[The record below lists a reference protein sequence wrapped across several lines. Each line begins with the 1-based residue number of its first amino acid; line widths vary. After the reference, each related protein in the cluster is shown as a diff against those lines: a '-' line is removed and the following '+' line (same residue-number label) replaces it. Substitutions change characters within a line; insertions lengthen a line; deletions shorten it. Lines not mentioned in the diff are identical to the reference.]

1 MSNIDNDYFEKIL
14 CYRSLCDSTYL
25 ASIVDYVKPK
35 YFKSKNIAK
44 IFEIIND
51 FYAKREKLP
60 TLTEVKTYLT
70 TDEHKESFK
79 QLVESFKEIDKN
91 IDKAELYDN
100 TERFIKEKSV
110 YHTMLDVASDIAKG
124 TIDTSEILNKFETSC
139 NINLVTDKGFDL
151 YKDIDVLVEDLL
163 SVQKSIPSKWEWLDD
178 ALNGGFLENGRA
190 LYVFAGETNIGKS
203 IFLGNVA
210 TNIANQGKNVLLIT
224 LEMSEL
230 LYARRICT
238 NVTKIPLKEL
248 NINTPSLRQALKEEE
263 AAGKGRIF
271 IKEFPPSTITPNQ
284 LKAFVKKIVDQGIKI
299 DAIVLDYLNLLH
311 STVGTNSYERI
322 KNVTEQV
329 RAMTY
334 VFNCPVISATQLN
347 RSGFSAANPD
357 LATISE
363 CIEVNQLVNLR
374 DGTEIC
380 IGDLKLGDQI
390 TANDGYKTI
399 KQVHHRDVKVCYK
412 ITTRSGKTIIVSE
425 KHKFPTSRG
434 RISIT
439 DGLTIG
445 DRVHTISSVSASPTI
460 NNSIWQRILKFVVR
474 KVSLN

>member
-1 MSNIDNDYFEKIL
+1 MSDLDLDYFERII
-14 CYRSLCDSTYL
+14 CYRSLTDSTYL

-51 FYAKREKLP
+51 FYGKREKLP
-60 TLTEVKTYLT
+60 TITEVKAYLT
-70 TDEHKESFK
+70 TDEYRESFK
-79 QLVESFKEIDKN
+79 QLVESFKDIDKN
-91 IDKAELYDN
+91 IDKGELYDN

-110 YHTMLDVASDIAKG
+110 YHTMLEVASDIAKG
-124 TIDTSEILNKFETSC
+124 SIDTSEILNKFETSC
-139 NINLVTDKGFDL
+139 NINLVTDRGLDL
-151 YKDIDVLVEDLL
+151 YRDVDLIVDDL
-163 SVQKSIPSKWEWLDD
+163 TNIQKAIPSNWPWLDD
-178 ALNGGFLENGRA
+178 ALNGGFQENGRA

-238 NVTKIPLKEL
+238 NVSKIPLKEL
-248 NINTPSLRQALKEEE
+248 AINAPSLRQALKEQETE
-263 AAGKGRIF
+263 GKGSIF

-284 LKAFVKKIVDQGIKI
+284 LKAFIKKIVDQGIKI

-334 VFNCPVISATQLN
+334 MFNCPIISATQLN
-347 RSGFSAANPD
+347 RSGFSSNNPD
-357 LATISE
+357 LTTISE
-363 CIEVNQLVNLR
+363 SVGLAA
-374 DGTEIC
+374 
-380 IGDLKLGDQI
+380 
-390 TANDGYKTI
+390 TA
-399 KQVHHRDVKVCYK
+399 DV
-412 ITTRSGKTIIVSE
+412 IVSIYQNE
-425 KHKFPTSRG
+425 EDRELSIIRLGMMKNRYGPRG
-434 RISIT
+434 HTQAMRIDYT
-439 DGLTIG
+439 TLTITQAEESANETS
-445 DRVHTISSVSASPTI
+445 DSSYTMLQSFGS
-460 NNSIWQRILKFVVR
+460 
-474 KVSLN
+474 